1 MFNQTG
7 EHKAVDHSSEGVS
20 VCCSV
25 ALSRRWVSSIGDS
38 AFQQQRATENI
49 NDGLLATDSGDIAVD
64 TGMLNYNEAG
74 LNLTALCEGFHH
86 QVAATRIII
95 SSKAAEPA
103 ARTRGK

>member
-1 MFNQTG
+1 MNT
-7 EHKAVDHSSEGVS
+7 KLVIIRRKVS
-20 VCCSV
+20 
-25 ALSRRWVSSIGDS
+25 LSATLSLPPEDGFSSIGDS
-38 AFQQQRATENI
+38 TFQQQRATENI